1 MKKKVKNWVMTTIVT
16 MTNNNNNNNNNNNSH
31 LFESYSVA
39 EPHRGKR
46 GQLAPLQ
53 CTIVINHDGSARKW
67 EQRFLSG

>member
-16 MTNNNNNNNNNNNSH
+16 MTNNNNNNSH

-53 CTIVINHDGSARKW
+53 CTNVINHDGSARKW

>member
-16 MTNNNNNNNNNNNSH
+16 MTNNNNNNNNNSH

-53 CTIVINHDGSARKW
+53 CTNVINHDGSARKW
-67 EQRFLSG
+67 NNVFYLVK